1 MEQFHQHILTGE
13 QLDLQAFARDFAAK
27 ELAPVVKECD
37 RKGEFP
43 MEVVR
48 KFCEVGFNS
57 MFLPEAYGG
66 QGLGAMDM
74 VLVYEEFAKV
84 DAGFICS
91 ASTGEF
97 GIEPILVAGTEEQK
111 KYYMDFILQGGL
123 GAFALTEPNAGS
135 DAAATRTT
143 AVRDGDDY
151 ILNGRKCFI
160 TSGPVANVYSVF
172 ATVDPSLGTKGISCF
187 IVERDRPGVSV
198 GKDEDKMGMRLSCTS
213 DVIFEDVRIP
223 AKNLVGA
230 EGKGFGLAM
239 KCLDRSRGVNS
250 YGALGIAQRALD
262 EAVAYAK
269 QRKTFGRPII
279 GHQGVQFLMADMEID
294 VTTARALLWQCAQM
308 VDKGV
313 FDTKLGSVTK
323 TFLSEMAMRVTTSA
337 VQVLGGYGYSRE
349 YPVEKLMRDA
359 KLWSIFEGTNQ
370 IQRMVIS
377 GCLAH

>member
-1 MEQFHQHILTGE
+1 MEQFHHHILTGE

-43 MEVVR
+43 MEVFR

-111 KYYMDFILQGGL
+111 KYYMDFVLQGGL

>member
-1 MEQFHQHILTGE
+1 MEQFHHHILTGE

-43 MEVVR
+43 MEVFR

-359 KLWSIFEGTNQ
+359 KLWSIVEGTNQ

>member
-43 MEVVR
+43 MEVFR

-269 QRKTFGRPII
+269 QRKTFGGPII
-279 GHQGVQFLMADMEID
+279 GHQGVQFLLADMEID

>member
-1 MEQFHQHILTGE
+1 MQQFHQHILTGE

-43 MEVVR
+43 MEVFR

-239 KCLDRSRGVNS
+239 KCLDRSRSVNS

-269 QRKTFGRPII
+269 QRKTFGSPII
-279 GHQGVQFLMADMEID
+279 GHQGVQFLLADMEID

>member
-43 MEVVR
+43 MEVFR

-97 GIEPILVAGTEEQK
+97 GIEPILVAGTEEHK

-279 GHQGVQFLMADMEID
+279 GHQGVQFLLADMEID

>member
-43 MEVVR
+43 MEVFR

-239 KCLDRSRGVNS
+239 KCLDRSRSVNS

-269 QRKTFGRPII
+269 QRKTFGSPII
-279 GHQGVQFLMADMEID
+279 GHQGVQFLLADMEID

>member
-43 MEVVR
+43 MEVFR

-187 IVERDRPGVSV
+187 IMERDRPGVSV

-250 YGALGIAQRALD
+250 YGALGIAQRALE

>member
-43 MEVVR
+43 MEVFR

-279 GHQGVQFLMADMEID
+279 GHQGVQFLLADMEID

-308 VDKGV
+308 VDKGI

-370 IQRMVIS
+370 IQHMVIS

>member
-1 MEQFHQHILTGE
+1 MEQFHHHILTGE
-13 QLDLQAFARDFAAK
+13 QLDLQAVARDFAAK
-27 ELAPVVKECD
+27 ELAPVVQACD

-43 MEVVR
+43 MEVFR

>member
-1 MEQFHQHILTGE
+1 MEQFHHHILTGE

-43 MEVVR
+43 MEVFR

-187 IVERDRPGVSV
+187 IVERDRPGVSI
-198 GKDEDKMGMRLSCTS
+198 GKFEDKMGMRLSCTS

>member
-1 MEQFHQHILTGE
+1 MEQFHHHILTGE

-43 MEVVR
+43 MEVFR

-308 VDKGV
+308 EDKGV

>member
-1 MEQFHQHILTGE
+1 MEQFHHHILTGE

-43 MEVVR
+43 MEVFR

-230 EGKGFGLAM
+230 GGKGFGLAM

>member
-43 MEVVR
+43 MEVFR

-74 VLVYEEFAKV
+74 GLVSEEFAKV

-135 DAAATRTT
+135 DATRTT

>member
-43 MEVVR
+43 MEVFR

-279 GHQGVQFLMADMEID
+279 GHQGVQFLLADMEID

-323 TFLSEMAMRVTTSA
+323 TFLSEMAMRVTTNA

-377 GCLAH
+377 GCLAR

>member
-43 MEVVR
+43 MEVFR

-143 AVRDGDDY
+143 AVRDGDHY

-269 QRKTFGRPII
+269 QRKTFGSPII
-279 GHQGVQFLMADMEID
+279 GHQGVQFLLADMEID

>member
-43 MEVVR
+43 MEVFR

-239 KCLDRSRGVNS
+239 KCLDRSRSVNS

-269 QRKTFGRPII
+269 QRKTFGSPII
-279 GHQGVQFLMADMEID
+279 GHQGVQFLLADMEID

-308 VDKGV
+308 VDKGI

>member
-43 MEVVR
+43 MEVFR

-279 GHQGVQFLMADMEID
+279 GHQGVQFLLADMEID

-359 KLWSIFEGTNQ
+359 KLWSIFVGTDQ

>member
-1 MEQFHQHILTGE
+1 MEQFHHHILTGE

-43 MEVVR
+43 MEVFR

-97 GIEPILVAGTEEQK
+97 GIEHILVAGTEEQK

>member
-1 MEQFHQHILTGE
+1 MEQFHHHILTGE

-43 MEVVR
+43 MEVFR

-111 KYYMDFILQGGL
+111 KYYMDFILQGSL

>member
-43 MEVVR
+43 MEVFR

-223 AKNLVGA
+223 TKNLVGA

>member
-43 MEVVR
+43 MEVFR

-279 GHQGVQFLMADMEID
+279 GHQGVQFLLADMEID

>member
-43 MEVVR
+43 MEVFR

-111 KYYMDFILQGGL
+111 TYYMDFILQGGL

-250 YGALGIAQRALD
+250 YGALGIAQRALE

>member
-43 MEVVR
+43 MEVFR

-143 AVRDGDDY
+143 EVRDGDDY

-279 GHQGVQFLMADMEID
+279 GHQGVQFLLADMEID

-349 YPVEKLMRDA
+349 YPEEKLMRDA

>member
-1 MEQFHQHILTGE
+1 MEQFHHHILTGE

-27 ELAPVVKECD
+27 ELARVVKECD

-43 MEVVR
+43 MEVFR

>member
-43 MEVVR
+43 MEVFR

-97 GIEPILVAGTEEQK
+97 SIEPILVAGTEEQK

-279 GHQGVQFLMADMEID
+279 GHQGVQFLLADMEID

>member
-1 MEQFHQHILTGE
+1 MEQFHHHILTGE

-43 MEVVR
+43 MEVFR

-198 GKDEDKMGMRLSCTS
+198 GKDEDKMGMRRSCTS

>member
-43 MEVVR
+43 MEVFR

-143 AVRDGDDY
+143 AVRDGDHY

>member
-43 MEVVR
+43 MEVFR

-370 IQRMVIS
+370 IQRMVVS

>member
-43 MEVVR
+43 MEVFR

-279 GHQGVQFLMADMEID
+279 GHQGVQILMADLAID

>member
-43 MEVVR
+43 MEVFR

-111 KYYMDFILQGGL
+111 KYYMDFIIQGGL

>member
-43 MEVVR
+43 MEVFR

-111 KYYMDFILQGGL
+111 QYYMDFILQGGL

>member
-43 MEVVR
+43 MEVFR

-279 GHQGVQFLMADMEID
+279 GHQGVQFLLADMEID
-294 VTTARALLWQCAQM
+294 VTTAQALLWQCAQM